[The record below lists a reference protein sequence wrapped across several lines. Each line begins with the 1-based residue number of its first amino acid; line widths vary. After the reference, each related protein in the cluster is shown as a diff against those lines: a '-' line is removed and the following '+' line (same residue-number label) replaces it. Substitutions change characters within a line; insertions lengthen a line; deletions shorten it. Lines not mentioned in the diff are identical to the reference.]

1 MRRARRGLALLAVMT
16 GIAGCGA
23 PGGPHSVATS
33 ATGPQ
38 PAGKSP
44 SSISRMICA
53 PKAVAEIAQ
62 VMGAKAAVTPPTWTD
77 HLYSCGFRYSVGT
90 MVLSIKE
97 LSSWPQTYGYFDQL
111 GRTLHETT
119 QIKQLGQGAFITSDG
134 SVVVRKDWK
143 ILLVDIS
150 GVRGEV
156 GSPPKPPGELAIYV
170 AQAILGCWAGDLSP
184 ALNGERPSPLRP
196 LRCPDAATRPA
207 AAVSA
212 DCLGSVVARDQCTA

>member
-1 MRRARRGLALLAVMT
+1 MRRARPGLALLAVMT
-16 GIAGCGA
+16 GIAGCA
-23 PGGPHSVATS
+23 GPHSVATQAPASTAPAS
-33 ATGPQ
+33 AAPASAPQ

-62 VMGAKAAVTPPTWTD
+62 VMGATAALTPPTWTD
-77 HLYSCGFRYSVGT
+77 HLYSCGYRYGEGT

-97 LSSWPQTYGYFDQL
+97 LSSWSQTYGYFDQL

-119 QIKQLGQGAFITSDG
+119 PIKELGQGAFITANG

-170 AQAILGCWAGDLSP
+170 AQAILGCWAGDL
-184 ALNGERPSPLRP
+184 
-196 LRCPDAATRPA
+196 
-207 AAVSA
+207 
-212 DCLGSVVARDQCTA
+212 

>member
-1 MRRARRGLALLAVMT
+1 MRRALPGLALLAVMA
-16 GIAGCGA
+16 GIAGCGGSAGPGAAATQSPASTAPAASTA
-23 PGGPHSVATS
+23 PGRT
-33 ATGPQ
+33 PQ

-53 PKAVAEIAQ
+53 PKAVADIAE

-77 HLYSCGFRYSVGT
+77 HLYSCGFRYSEGT

-184 ALNGERPSPLRP
+184 ALSCQRPSPFGP
-196 LRCPDAATRPA
+196 
-207 AAVSA
+207 
-212 DCLGSVVARDQCTA
+212 